1 MARFRRN
8 LAFTLLI
15 SLVEVNS
22 QVVKVAAIQM
32 CMSEDKTSNVQKAKD
47 FVRESAKNGAQI
59 ILLPELFESLYF
71 CKDMDSKYFSFASPL
86 KNNSLIKQFSKLAK
100 ELNVVILVSYFEK
113 AGEEYFNS
121 LVVVNADGEVM
132 DNYRKT
138 HIPDGPGYEEK
149 FYFKP
154 GDTGFKVW
162 DTAYGKIGV
171 GICWDQWFCETARA
185 LTLMGAEI
193 IFYPTAIG
201 SEPEIGLDSKEHW
214 QRVQMGHAATNTV
227 PVVVANRIGEE
238 VGESCSLSFYGSSFI
253 TDYTGEK
260 IAEATRDKEEIVYG
274 EFDLE
279 ENAKQRE
286 YWGLL
291 RDRRPKAYSIIS
303 KA

>member
-1 MARFRRN
+1 M
-8 LAFTLLI
+8 
-15 SLVEVNS
+15 
-22 QVVKVAAIQM
+22 VKVSAIQM
-32 CMSEDKTSNVQKAKD
+32 AMSEDKSSNIAKAERL
-47 FVRESAKNGAQI
+47 VRESASNGARI

-71 CKDMDSKYFSFASPL
+71 CKDVDEKYFSWASPL
-86 KNNSLIKQFSKLAK
+86 KNNLLIKQFSDLAK
-100 ELNVVILVSYFEK
+100 ELKVVILVSYFEK
-113 AGEEYFNS
+113 SYNELFNS
-121 LVVVNADGEVM
+121 LVVINADGTVM

-162 DTAYGKIGV
+162 ETAYGKIGV

-185 LTLMGAEI
+185 LSLMGAEI

-201 SEPEIGLDSKEHW
+201 SEPEIHLDSKEHW

-227 PVVVANRIGEE
+227 PVVVANRIGKEL
-238 VGESCSLSFYGSSFI
+238 GESCELTFYGSSFI
-253 TDYTGEK
+253 TEYTGAK
-260 IAEATRDKEEIVYG
+260 IAEASRDKEEIIYAT
-274 EFDLE
+274 FDLE

-291 RDRRPKAYSIIS
+291 RDRRASTYSQLCQE
-303 KA
+303 

>member
-1 MARFRRN
+1 M
-8 LAFTLLI
+8 
-15 SLVEVNS
+15 
-22 QVVKVAAIQM
+22 VKVSAIQM
-32 CMSEDKTSNVQKAKD
+32 SMSEDKHSNIQKALRL
-47 FVRESAKNGAQI
+47 VREASQNGAEI
-59 ILLPELFESLYF
+59 ILLPELFSSLYF
-71 CKDMDSKYFSFASPL
+71 CKDMDKKYFALASPL
-86 KNNSLIKQFSKLAK
+86 KNNKLIEQFSALAC

-113 AGEEYFNS
+113 SNESYFNS
-121 LVVVNADGEVM
+121 LVVINADGRVM

-154 GDTGFKVW
+154 GDSGFKVY
-162 DTAYGKIGV
+162 DTAFGKIGV

-201 SEPEIGLDSKEHW
+201 SEPEIQLDSKEHW

-227 PVVVANRIGEE
+227 PVVVANRIGTE
-238 VGESCSLSFYGSSFI
+238 VGESCSITFYGSSFI
-253 TDYTGEK
+253 TDYTGAK
-260 IAEATRDKEEIVYG
+260 IAEASRDKEEIVYAA
-274 EFDLE
+274 FDLE

-291 RDRRPKAYSIIS
+291 RDRREEAYNTICKS
-303 KA
+303 

>member
-1 MARFRRN
+1 M
-8 LAFTLLI
+8 
-15 SLVEVNS
+15 
-22 QVVKVAAIQM
+22 VKVSAVQM
-32 CMSEDKTSNVQKAKD
+32 SMSEDKDSNINKAERL
-47 FVRESAKNGAQI
+47 VREAAFNGAQI
-59 ILLPELFESLYF
+59 ILLPELFTSLYF
-71 CKDMDSKYFSFASPL
+71 CKDMDEKYFSLAKPL
-86 KNNSLIKQFSKLAK
+86 KNNKLIEQFSDLAK

-113 AGEEYFNS
+113 AQKSYFNS
-121 LVVVNADGEVM
+121 LVVINADGTVM

-154 GDTGFKVW
+154 GDSGFKVYE
-162 DTAYGKIGV
+162 TAYGKIGV

-201 SEPEIGLDSKEHW
+201 SEPEINVDSKGHW

-227 PVVVANRIGEE
+227 PVVVANRVGEE
-238 VGESCSLSFYGSSFI
+238 AGKSCSLTFYGSSFI
-253 TDYTGEK
+253 TDYTGAK
-260 IAEATRDKEEIVYG
+260 IAEASREDDEIIYA

-279 ENAKQRE
+279 ENALQRE

-291 RDRRPKAYSIIS
+291 RDRREEAYGAICKS
-303 KA
+303 

>member
-1 MARFRRN
+1 M
-8 LAFTLLI
+8 
-15 SLVEVNS
+15 
-22 QVVKVAAIQM
+22 VKVSAIQM
-32 CMSEDKTSNVQKAKD
+32 SMGEDKGANISKAERL
-47 FVRESAKNGAQI
+47 VREAAKNGANI
-59 ILLPELFESLYF
+59 VLLPELFEGLYF
-71 CKDMDSKYFSFASPL
+71 CKDMDEKYFSWANERENNALIEQFAS
-86 KNNSLIKQFSKLAK
+86 LAK
-100 ELNVVILVSYFEK
+100 ELKIVLLVSYFEK
-113 AGEEYFNS
+113 AGSEYFNS
-121 LVVVNADGEVM
+121 LVVVDADGTIM

-138 HIPDGPGYEEK
+138 HIPCGAGYEEK

-162 DTAYGKIGV
+162 DTACGKIGV

-227 PVVVANRIGEE
+227 PVVVANRYGEE
-238 VGESCSLSFYGSSFI
+238 VGESCSLTFYGSSFI
-253 TDYTGEK
+253 TDYTGAK
-260 IAEATRDKEEIVYG
+260 IAEASRNAEEIIYA

-286 YWGLL
+286 YWGLI
-291 RDRRPKAYSIIS
+291 RDRRAECYEIIS
-303 KA
+303 KH